1 MAGDWIKMEC
11 CTPEKSEVLA
21 MTAILGWDEP
31 DLTVGKLFRLWR
43 WFDQQTLDGNA
54 RGVTSA
60 LLDRVIGVSGFCA
73 AMAEVGW
80 LVINDDGISLPNFN
94 RHNGS
99 TAKNRAVTAK
109 RVAAH
114 RSNAGSNAAIVTA
127 PLAREEKRREE
138 VIHTPP
144 TPIGVVPPKPR
155 AVRKC
160 PESFE
165 VTADLADWAARE
177 VPAVNANAETAK
189 FRDHTFKTA
198 ISDWPAAW
206 RNWLRKAAEFGPKG
220 VVRPESFKERDAR
233 AAAERYA
240 VLTGG
245 LAHDKKALAPLPFE
259 RGYSETIEV
268 IPNEQRQIAG

>member
-1 MAGDWIKMEC
+1 MNFVKLYIGDYLRDTGTLTLAQHGAYMLMLLEHYAN
-11 CTPEKSEVLA
+11 EKPLPKGRDLYRLLRAESKAERD
-21 MTAILGWDEP
+21 AID
-31 DLTVGKLFRLWR
+31 F
-43 WFDQQTLDGNA
+43 
-54 RGVTSA
+54 
-60 LLDRVIGVSGFCA
+60 
-73 AMAEVGW
+73 
-80 LVINDDGISLPNFN
+80 
-94 RHNGS
+94 
-99 TAKNRAVTAK
+99 
-109 RVAAH
+109 VAAKFWAETDAGY
-114 RSNAGSNAAIVTA
+114 SNDRAIREIERAAHQRTVNQEIGKRGGRPKGTEQKTESVCETK
-127 PLAREEKRREE
+127 PNRNPNQTPDTRE
-138 VIHTPP
+138 IQTPP
-144 TPIGVVPPKPR
+144 TPGGVAPPRPR

-177 VPAVNANAETAK
+177 VPAVNANSETAK

-220 VVRPESFKERDAR
+220 VVRHESFKERDAR

-245 LAHDKKALAPLPFE
+245 LAHDKKAVAPLPFE